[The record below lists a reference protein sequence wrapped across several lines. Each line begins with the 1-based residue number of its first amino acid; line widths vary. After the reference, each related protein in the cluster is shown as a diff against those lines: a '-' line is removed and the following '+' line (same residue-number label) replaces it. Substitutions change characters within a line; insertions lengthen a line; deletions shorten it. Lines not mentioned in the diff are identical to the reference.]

1 MQAKARE
8 TAARVAVEATGVGLS
23 REARTRLSWMDFY
36 RETKNA
42 ALTCRRFGIAR
53 QTFYGWQR
61 RYDPMDLTSLESGSH
76 VPGDAARPTWS
87 FLLESKVWE
96 LRLQP
101 VLSKSAQFTDIVI
114 GVRPEPV
121 AEQSS
126 K

>member
-61 RYDPMDLTSLESGSH
+61 RDDPMDLTSLESGSH
-76 VPGDAARPTWS
+76 RPRRCRPADVVFSLRKQLFEVAVAA
-87 FLLESKVWE
+87 
-96 LRLQP
+96 
-101 VLSKSAQFTDIVI
+101 
-114 GVRPEPV
+114 G
-121 AEQSS
+121 AEQERTVYGHCDRSPAGAGGRAVQ
-126 K
+126 